1 MSIFKKLKKTL
12 KYYIFLSGT
21 KAKIAL
27 FHPLQYSNNMEI
39 QHFDVI
45 VVGAGHAGIE
55 AAYAAAKMGSKTL
68 LLTLD
73 IDKIAVMPCN
83 PSIGGLGK
91 GHITYEISAL
101 GGLMPQLCSQTYLQA
116 RMLNTRKGPAVQG
129 LRLQI
134 DKFTYSQKA
143 KEILL
148 QTKNLTLL
156 QKTVTQVLFGDKKII
171 GIKTKKGE
179 IFFSNNVI
187 ITTGTFLN
195 GVMYIGHKKTPGGRR
210 NETAVE
216 ELTISLEAILKTT
229 FARLKTGTPPRILK
243 TSIDVSKLEKQT
255 TTKLDYLFEFK
266 KINIEEKVDCFIT
279 HTNQNTHEII
289 KNNFERSA
297 LFGGKINGI
306 GPRYCPSIE
315 DKIKRHPQRTSHHV
329 FIEPEGLYS
338 DELYPAGLSTS
349 LPLDVQKQYIKSING
364 LENAIITKPGYAIEY
379 DFLQPSHLKHTL
391 ETKHVEG
398 LFFAGQI
405 NGTTGYEEAASQ
417 GLIAG
422 INAHLKHT
430 NKKPFILNRT
440 ESYIGVM
447 IDDLISIG
455 VDEPYRMFTSRAERR
470 LLLRQDNV
478 FLRLMPYGKKLG
490 LINNTLYNAFLKEKE
505 IIEKSVK
512 LIQKNKHYKNIFT
525 LFHAVEFTDRIQQ
538 QAEQYLKRSLDI
550 KEISSRALL
559 CIHAQIK
566 YDGYI
571 QKEKN
576 EAAKT
581 IKYQNLKI
589 PNNIVYAQMPGLS
602 VELQQKLNQYKP
614 KTIAQAQLIPGM
626 TPAAISILIFQSR
639 VF

>member
-1 MSIFKKLKKTL
+1 
-12 KYYIFLSGT
+12 
-21 KAKIAL
+21 
-27 FHPLQYSNNMEI
+27 MEKHI
-39 QHFDVI
+39 FDVI

-55 AAYAAAKMGSKTL
+55 AAYASAKMGSKTL
-68 LLTLD
+68 LLT
-73 IDKIAVMPCN
+73 IDSNKIAVLPCN

-91 GHITYEISAL
+91 GHIAYEISAL
-101 GGLMPQLCSQTYLQA
+101 GGLMPKLCSQTYLQA

-134 DKFTYSQKA
+134 DKFAYSQKA
-143 KEILL
+143 KEMLL
-148 QTKNLTLL
+148 KTANLTV
-156 QKTVTQVLFGDKKII
+156 QQGTVIHILFKNNSSITGV
-171 GIKTKKGE
+171 KTKEGK
-179 IFFSNNVI
+179 IFLASNI
-187 ITTGTFLN
+187 IVTAGTFLN
-195 GVMYIGHKKTPGGRR
+195 GIMHIGHKKTPGGRR
-210 NETAVE
+210 NEAAVQ
-216 ELTISLEAILKTT
+216 ELTESLETILGTKL
-229 FARLKTGTPPRILK
+229 ARLKTGTPPRILK
-243 TSIDVSKLEKQT
+243 TSIDYSKFEKQT

-266 KINIEEKVDCFIT
+266 KINVKEKAACFIT
-279 HTNQNTHEII
+279 HTNQNTHDII
-289 KNNFERSA
+289 KKNFEKSA

-315 DKIKRHPQRTSHHV
+315 DKIKRHPQRNSHHV
-329 FIEPEGLYS
+329 FIEPEGLNS

-349 LPLDVQKQYIKSING
+349 LPLDIQMQYIKSISG
-364 LENAIITKPGYAIEY
+364 LENAIITQPGYAIEY

-391 ETKHVEG
+391 ETKKIEG

-405 NGTTGYEEAASQ
+405 NGTTGYEEASGQ

-430 NKKPFILNRT
+430 QQKPFILNRT

-447 IDDLISIG
+447 IDDLITIG

-478 FLRLMPYGKKLG
+478 FLRLMPYGKQLG
-490 LINNTLYNAFLKEKE
+490 LINNETYNAFLQEKK
-505 IIEKSVK
+505 IIENSVK
-512 LIQKNKHYKNIFT
+512 LIQKNKHNKDIFKH
-525 LFHAVEFTDRIQQ
+525 FHAASFTNELKQK
-538 QAEQYLKRSLDI
+538 AEQYLKTNLNI

-581 IKYQNLKI
+581 RKYQHLKI
-589 PNNIVYAQMPGLS
+589 PCNIVYSQMPGLS
-602 VELQQKLNQYKP
+602 VELQQKLNHYKP
-614 KTIAQAQLIPGM
+614 KTIAQAQLIPGI

-639 VF
+639 VL